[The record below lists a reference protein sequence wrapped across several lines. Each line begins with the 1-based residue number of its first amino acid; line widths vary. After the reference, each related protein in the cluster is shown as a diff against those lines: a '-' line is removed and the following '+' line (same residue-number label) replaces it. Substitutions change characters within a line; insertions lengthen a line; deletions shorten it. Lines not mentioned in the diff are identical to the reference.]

1 MDMNLEELKIIGTA
15 HVSGESVDE
24 VRRTILEMKP
34 DVVAVELDPGRYRRL
49 MEEKMGIKRDE
60 PSLRDALRSGNI
72 GVILAGWF
80 LTYFQRKIGE
90 DIGVKPG
97 SEMLAAIDAAHEVG
111 AEVALI
117 DRDIVVTM
125 QRAIGSMSRREKLR
139 FFLAI
144 MRSFIG
150 GEDVRDIESLKSD
163 DTLAEVM
170 GEFREISPSAYRVLV
185 EERDAFMA
193 HRLLSIEEDRVV
205 AVVGAGHRRGIE
217 HYLRNPHELP
227 SLEELI

>member
-97 SEMLAAIDAAHEVG
+97 SEMLAAIDASHEVG
-111 AEVALI
+111 ARVALI
-117 DRDIVVTM
+117 DRDIGVTM

-217 HYLRNPHELP
+217 HYLRNPQELP
-227 SLEELI
+227 PLEELI